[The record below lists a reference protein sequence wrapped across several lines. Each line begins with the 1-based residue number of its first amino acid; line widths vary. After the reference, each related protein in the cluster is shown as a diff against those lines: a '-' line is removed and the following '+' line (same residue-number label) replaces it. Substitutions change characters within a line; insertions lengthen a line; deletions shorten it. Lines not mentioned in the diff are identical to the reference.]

1 MNSVLNTISDQ
12 MRVEGCFPVVH
23 PHLSWL
29 LDKVKL
35 QRIMTS
41 VSFINNFQKRRNIHE
56 VFKFKGNIF
65 LDCGIFQKYKNDLD
79 KKFIT
84 SYRKK
89 LIQWYSSLR
98 PSIASSLDVPSL
110 LWHKIPIKRKRLL
123 WSIEN
128 YLYIKNRLRYNIP
141 LYLGVSA
148 FSEKSVKIV
157 AKLVENKVGMV
168 ENIALGGQVPLMKM
182 SVRKPDLGKIVTRT
196 IFYLRRS
203 FPESNIHVYGA
214 GNPRWY
220 LMIRTLGASS
230 ADYSGYIKLAGMGR
244 ILVKGCGSR
253 YLESEIKMKL
263 NGHETLRKRPK
274 ELVISKE
281 EFCRLLECKCPV
293 CEIHSPD
300 KLDTNRKFRL
310 IHNLYTVDREAKII
324 DEFCNEQNLKSLKEL
339 INNYFKG
346 SVMKPIADYT
356 LKILQASSL

>member
-1 MNSVLNTISDQ
+1 MCDWMVI
-12 MRVEGCFPVVH
+12 EGCFPVIH

-29 LDKVKL
+29 LNKVKIEK
-35 QRIMTS
+35 IMTS
-41 VSFINNFQKRRNIHE
+41 VGFINNSQKRRNIHK
-56 VFKFKGNIF
+56 VFKFKGKIF

-79 KKFIT
+79 KKSII

-89 LIQWYSSLR
+89 LIQWYSFLR

-110 LWHKIPIKRKRLL
+110 LWHKIPIKRERLL

-128 YLYIKNRLRYNIP
+128 YLYMKNKLRCNIP

-157 AKLVENKVGMV
+157 AKLIENKVGMV
-168 ENIALGGQVPLMKM
+168 KNIALGGQVPLIKM
-182 SVRKPDLGKIVTRT
+182 SIRKPDLGKIVIRT
-196 IFYLRRS
+196 IFYLRKS

-214 GNPRWY
+214 GNSRWY
-220 LMIRTLGASS
+220 LMVRTLGANS

-244 ILVKGCGSR
+244 ILVKGSGSR
-253 YLESEIKMKL
+253 YLKSEIKLKS
-263 NGHETLRKRPK
+263 NGHETLHRRPK
-274 ELVISKE
+274 ELVINKE
-281 EFCRLLECKCPV
+281 EFSRLLECKCPV
-293 CEIHSPD
+293 CEIHFPD

-324 DEFCNEQNLKSLKEL
+324 DELCNEQDLKSLKEL

-356 LKILQASSL
+356 LKIL